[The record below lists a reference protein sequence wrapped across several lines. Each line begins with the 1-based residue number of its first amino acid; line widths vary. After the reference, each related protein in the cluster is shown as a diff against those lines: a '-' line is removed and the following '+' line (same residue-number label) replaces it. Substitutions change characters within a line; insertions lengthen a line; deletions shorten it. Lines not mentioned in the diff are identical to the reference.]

1 MERQLFYPRD
11 FATTILRCDMS
22 HGKTMVMLEVIWAEW
37 RCFLQPE
44 WRESKE
50 KFCRAVLQWTDYF
63 CMPEDFHCE
72 QDAIDKDMK
81 DFGVH
86 DYRHFYED
94 FEPISYAKYLW
105 IRLHFVLPMNS
116 MTIHLGTF
124 MRNQKLTEKDSEKM
138 LSFCRCLDFYHIQT
152 QLNDGTPC
160 DLATTPPDTSIVFYA
175 F

>member
-1 MERQLFYPRD
+1 MERQLLYPRD

-22 HGKTMVMLEVIWAEW
+22 QGKIMAMLEEVWGEW
-37 RCFLQPE
+37 RCFLQSE

-50 KFCRAVLQWTDYF
+50 KFCRAVLQWTDYL
-63 CMPEDFHCE
+63 CMPEDYHGE

-81 DFGVH
+81 DFGVNG
-86 DYRHFYED
+86 YKHFYED

-105 IRLHFVLPMNS
+105 IRLHFVLPMKS

-124 MRNQKLTEKDSEKM
+124 LRNQRLSETDDKM

-160 DLATTPPDTSIVFYA
+160 ELATTPPDTSIVFYA